1 MALKEAIK
9 EQIYLKSLFDQISI
23 LRDQFENKLYTDS
36 QSAIELAKNPI
47 YYNRTK
53 YIDIQ
58 YYFVRQ
64 AYIIKLT
71 NLVYTPTEKQ
81 LADVLTKTVDNNKWL
96 RFVQQLRIT

>member
-36 QSAIELAKNPI
+36 QLVIELVKNPI

-53 YIDIQ
+53 YIDI
-58 YYFVRQ
+58 
-64 AYIIKLT
+64 
-71 NLVYTPTEKQ
+71 
-81 LADVLTKTVDNNKWL
+81 
-96 RFVQQLRIT
+96 